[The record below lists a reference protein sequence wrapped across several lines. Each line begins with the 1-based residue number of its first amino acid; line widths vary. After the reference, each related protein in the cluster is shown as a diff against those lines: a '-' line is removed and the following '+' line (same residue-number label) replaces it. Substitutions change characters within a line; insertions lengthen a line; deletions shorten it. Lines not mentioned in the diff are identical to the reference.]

1 MKQIISTEKRPI
13 KLWLDDIDDG
23 AMGQARN
30 LANLPFVYKHIAV
43 MPDAHLGYGMPIGGV
58 MATEDVIVPNAVGV
72 DIGCGMCALQTS
84 LTDISHDK
92 LKAIIGLI
100 RRTIPLGFK
109 HHKTRQSK
117 ALMPKTEFPLEEL
130 PLVSQEYNNA
140 LTQLGTLGGGNH
152 FIEIQ
157 KGSDGHIWIM
167 IHSGSRNLGFKVA
180 NYYNRLAVQ
189 LNSRWGSTIPRNWQL
204 AFLPLSSE
212 AGRQYVREMDYCVEF
227 ALANRKLMMERV
239 MEAFRAVASPVS
251 FSSFINIA
259 HNYAAMETHFHK
271 QVIVHRKGATSA
283 REGEMGIIPG
293 SQGTP
298 SYIVRGKGN
307 SESFESCSHGAGR
320 KMGRKQAQRQLDLET
335 EVKKLDDQGIIHS
348 IRGRRDL
355 DEAAGAYKNI
365 DQVVENQIDLVEV
378 VVTLHPLAVI
388 KG

>member
-1 MKQIISTEKRPI
+1 MKQIVTTEKRPI

-23 AMGQARN
+23 AIGQAKN

-58 MATEDVIVPNAVGV
+58 MATEDVIIPNAVGV
-72 DIGCGMCALQTS
+72 DIGCGMCAVQTS
-84 LTDISHDK
+84 LSDISSDK
-92 LKAIIGLI
+92 LKAIIQGI
-100 RRTIPLGFK
+100 RAAVPLGFK
-109 HHKTRQSK
+109 HHKHRQSK
-117 ALMPKTEFPLEEL
+117 ALMPKMKIPLSEL
-130 PLVSQEYNNA
+130 PLVAQEYNNA

-167 IHSGSRNLGFKVA
+167 IHSGSRNLGYKVA
-180 NYYNRLAVQ
+180 NLYNRLAIQ
-189 LNSRWGSTIPRNWQL
+189 LNAEWGSKIPKKWQL

-212 AGRQYVREMDYCVEF
+212 AGRNYLLEMQYCIEF

-239 MEAFRAVASPVS
+239 KDVFQAMASPVS

-259 HNYAAMETHFHK
+259 HNYAAMETHFNK
-271 QVIVHRKGATSA
+271 RVMVHRKGATSA
-283 REGEMGIIPG
+283 REGELGIIPG

-298 SYIVRGKGN
+298 SYIVRGRGN

-320 KMGRKQAQRQLDLET
+320 KMGRKQAQRRLDLEA
-335 EVKKLDDQGIIHS
+335 EVKKMDDRGIIHS
-348 IRGRRDL
+348 IRSRKDL

-365 DQVVENQIDLVEV
+365 DQVIENQIDLVEV
-378 VVTLHPLAVI
+378 ILTLHPLAVI